1 VSTLNELV
9 GDAKIV
15 VTCGPGGIGKTTSAA
30 AMGVAIARHE
40 DRRVL
45 VLTVDP
51 AKRLATA
58 LGLEGIGNDIGRV
71 SLDGARG
78 ELSVA
83 MLDTQ
88 ASWDSLIRRHA
99 PDAGTATK
107 ILNNTL
113 YQNITRRF
121 VQSHDYIAVERL
133 FEIVEM
139 NEFDVIVVDTPP
151 SRNALDFL
159 DAPSR
164 MADFFSSRFLK
175 WLIAPSRTGLATVA
189 TKPLTF
195 IADKILGGQFLSDIT
210 EFFLLLNSMHD
221 GFIARAREIDAILHQ
236 HSTQFVVV
244 STLEDQ
250 PLREAEQ
257 FAVEL
262 KKRSLHTVA
271 WIVNRVVPE
280 KLLLP
285 GDQSD
290 HDDLVH
296 RLDEIPE
303 PRRSAVV
310 AMVERNCD
318 YWIRVALREQE
329 SLARIADYGLD
340 LFTVPEQ
347 AGDMTDLA
355 ALSTLGDVVMRSAV
369 RRVGT
374 TDA

>member
-1 VSTLNELV
+1 MSTLNELV

-236 HSTQFVVV
+236 NSTQFVVV

-290 HDDLVH
+290 HDDLLH
-296 RLDEIPE
+296 RLEEIPE
-303 PRRSAVV
+303 PRRSVVV
-310 AMVERNCD
+310 AMVERNRD

-340 LFTVPEQ
+340 LFAVPEQ

-355 ALSTLGDVVMRSAV
+355 ALSTLGDVVMRSEV
-369 RRVGT
+369 RRAGT

>member
-236 HSTQFVVV
+236 NSTQFVVV

-290 HDDLVH
+290 HDDLLH
-296 RLDEIPE
+296 RLEEIPE
-303 PRRSAVV
+303 PRRSVVV
-310 AMVERNCD
+310 AMVERNRD

-355 ALSTLGDVVMRSAV
+355 ALSTLGDVVMRSEV
-369 RRVGT
+369 RRAGT